1 MRRAAAVV
9 AVLVVALA
17 GAAAP
22 ATGTPSERRLRE
34 ARAEER
40 RAERRVARI
49 DGRLEARLERFREL
63 RTWAGRAA
71 SRLLAALL
79 AERAAEEALVS
90 AQARLDARASLVYQ
104 LGPAGPLEALL
115 GARSFAEV
123 SDVQAFAFAA
133 LHADAHLARDLAAA
147 EAALARRRRR
157 AEAARRA
164 LAARERRLRG
174 VVERLRRDLEAA
186 RARAAAAGH
195 RVDRLERL
203 LAELAEAE
211 AASWDRLALL
221 AGDAGVDQ
229 SALLALLGATGGR
242 TCEVPAGLRDTG
254 RDVDG
259 LASWYGW
266 GFAGR
271 TTASGAIFDPRLF
284 TAAHRT
290 LPFGVFLRVSYRGRC
305 AIVLVND
312 RGPYVEGRV
321 IDLSMAAAR
330 YLGVG
335 VSPVHA
341 DVLVPR

>member
-1 MRRAAAVV
+1 MRGRIAIVAALA
-9 AVLVVALA
+9 VALA
-17 GAAAP
+17 GAASP
-22 ATGTPSERRLRE
+22 AAGTPAERRQQE

-40 RAERRVARI
+40 RAERRVAAV
-49 DGRLEARLERFREL
+49 DGRLERRLERFRAF
-63 RTWAGRAA
+63 RARAGRAA

-79 AERAAEEALVS
+79 AERAAEEALAS
-90 AQARLDARASLVYQ
+90 AQARLDARAALVFQ
-104 LGPAGPLEALL
+104 LGPAGSLEALL

-123 SDVQAFAFAA
+123 ADVQAFTVAA
-133 LHADAHLARDLAAA
+133 LASDALLARDLAAA
-147 EAALARRRRR
+147 EAALSRRRHR

-186 RARAAAAGH
+186 RAHAEAAGR
-195 RVDRLERL
+195 RVERLERL

-229 SALLALLGATGGR
+229 SGLLALLGPTGGR
-242 TCEVPAGLRDTG
+242 TCEVPPGLRDTG
-254 RDVDG
+254 RHVDG

-290 LPFGVFLRVSYRGRC
+290 LPFGVFLRVSYGGRC

-321 IDLSMAAAR
+321 IDLSMAAAS